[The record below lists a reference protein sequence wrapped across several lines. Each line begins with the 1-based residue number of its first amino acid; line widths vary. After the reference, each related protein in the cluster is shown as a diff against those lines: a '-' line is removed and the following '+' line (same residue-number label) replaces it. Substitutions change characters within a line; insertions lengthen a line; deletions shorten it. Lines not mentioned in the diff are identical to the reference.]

1 MICRHDVNHNPISLI
16 TQKSFKGV
24 LMDIIIEKLGEIGV
38 AIIFMLPAIGTFSE
52 LLYKTMT

>member
-1 MICRHDVNHNPISLI
+1 MIINFLI
-16 TQKSFKGV
+16 IIQV

-52 LLYKTMT
+52 ILYKTMT